1 MISVCQIGGR
11 MQYAVARIFDS
22 QQLLSKLYT
31 DLCFDKFPF
40 SLIKESTF
48 FSKYGST
55 RKVNIDPRHIEHF
68 PLLAYQYYKN
78 KQNANTVALEYQN
91 YMWMEEQFGKK
102 VISQLKNDESEYLYV
117 FNTASRIIGKYKDE
131 KKIILEQC
139 SLPFGQYRKAI
150 ISEFEKNSGWCKPDA
165 IYSYLDES
173 VEQFI
178 LHEREEW
185 INAEYI
191 IVPSAS
197 VKDSLISE
205 GVNLSKIILVPYGIN
220 FSTAIDLPD
229 QIDRKRFLPF
239 TVSTVGYLE
248 LRKGIHHFLNVA
260 KAYPSAQFRAIGK
273 QGNLIPDDKLSE
285 LKKYVELTGH
295 LDRLSLSTEFQ
306 RTHVLLFLTI
316 GEGSAT
322 VVYEALSLGIP
333 VITTKE
339 AGSIIEHEVNGFIIE
354 PDNTSL
360 IIYYLEKLK
369 DLDYYRYISMN
380 ALARSQYGNFE
391 SYKNRLLEN
400 LNFVH

>member
-1 MISVCQIGGR
+1 LVSVCQIGGR
-11 MQYAVARIFDS
+11 MQYAVARIFES

-40 SLIKESTF
+40 SLIKDATF

-55 RKVNIDPRHIEHF
+55 RKVNIDPRSIVHF
-68 PLLAYQYYKN
+68 PLLAYQYYQN
-78 KQNANTVALEYQN
+78 KQNANTIALEYQN
-91 YMWMEEQFGKK
+91 YMWMEERFGKK
-102 VISQLKNDESEYLYV
+102 VLNNLRNDEAEYLYV
-117 FNTASRIIGKYKDE
+117 FNTASRIIGKYKGE

-150 ISEFEKNSGWCKPDA
+150 INEFEKNSGWCKPEA

-191 IVPSAS
+191 IVPSVS
-197 VKDSLISE
+197 VKDSLIAE
-205 GVNLSKIILVPYGIN
+205 GVNQSKIILVPYGIN
-220 FSTAIDLPD
+220 FSTDIDLHD
-229 QIDRKRFLPF
+229 QIYKKRLLPF
-239 TVSTVGYLE
+239 TITTIGYLE

-260 KAYPSAQFRAIGK
+260 KSYQSSPFRAIGK
-273 QGNLIPDDKLSE
+273 QGVLIPEAKLSE
-285 LKKYVELTGH
+285 LNKYVALTGH
-295 LDRLSLSTEFQ
+295 LDRFSLSKEFQ

-369 DLDYYRYISMN
+369 DPDFYRYISMN

-391 SYKNRLLEN
+391 AYRNRLLEN

>member
-40 SLIKESTF
+40 SLIKESSF
-48 FSKYGST
+48 FSKYGSS
-55 RKVNIDPRHIEHF
+55 RKVNIDPKKIEHF

-78 KQNANTVALEYQN
+78 RQYANTVELEYQN
-91 YMWMEEQFGKK
+91 YMWMENRFGNK
-102 VISQLKNDESEYLYV
+102 VLNQLKNDGVEYLYT
-117 FNTASRIIGKYKDE
+117 FNTASRTIGKFKGD

-139 SLPFGQYRKAI
+139 SLPFGQYRQAI
-150 ISEFEKNSGWCKPDA
+150 IHEFEKNSGWCKPEA

-185 INAEYI
+185 LNAEYI
-191 IVPSAS
+191 IVPSVS
-197 VKDSLISE
+197 VKDSLIAE
-205 GVNLSKIILVPYGIN
+205 GVNQSKIILVPYGIN
-220 FSTAIDLPD
+220 FSTDKDLRN
-229 QIDRKRFLPF
+229 QIDKKQLLPF
-239 TVSTVGYLE
+239 TVTTIGYLE

-260 KAYPSAQFRAIGK
+260 KAYPSAQFRAIGR
-273 QGNLIPDDKLSE
+273 QGNLIPEAKLSE
-285 LKKYVELTGH
+285 LNKYVKLTGH
-295 LDRLSLSTEFQ
+295 LDRYSLSKEFQ
-306 RTHVLLFLTI
+306 RTHVMLFLTI

-369 DLDYYRYISMN
+369 DPDYYHFISMN

-391 SYKNRLLEN
+391 AYKNRLLEN